1 VIEDYSFGRIVIDGE
16 EFDEDVILLGEK
28 IIEGWW
34 RERGHSVNKKDIETI
49 LDFDPDILI
58 LGTGSSGN
66 MKVPRSLSKRLDF
79 EVESYPTKNAIKRYN
94 ELLKENKK
102 VAGGFHLTC

>member
-16 EFDEDVILLGEK
+16 EFDEDVILLGEE
-28 IIEGWW
+28 IIDGWW
-34 RERGHSVNKKDIETI
+34 RERGHSVNKNDLEAI